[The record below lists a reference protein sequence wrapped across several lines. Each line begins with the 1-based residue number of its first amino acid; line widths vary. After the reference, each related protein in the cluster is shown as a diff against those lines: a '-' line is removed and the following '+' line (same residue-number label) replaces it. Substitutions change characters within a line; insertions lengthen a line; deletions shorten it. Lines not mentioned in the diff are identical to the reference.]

1 MGLPGAAGVRPRAAQ
16 QPAGGAAHHP
26 QHQQRGAAGGPGPHL
41 QCSVYPL
48 VFLMCFFFK
57 QVALLCGIYV
67 KFTYQ
72 VLTHFRRQSEFSV
85 LILS

>member
-48 VFLMCFFFK
+48 VFLMCFFLK
-57 QVALLCGIYV
+57 TGLLFYV
-67 KFTYQ
+67 VYM
-72 VLTHFRRQSEFSV
+72 LSL
-85 LILS
+85 LIRF